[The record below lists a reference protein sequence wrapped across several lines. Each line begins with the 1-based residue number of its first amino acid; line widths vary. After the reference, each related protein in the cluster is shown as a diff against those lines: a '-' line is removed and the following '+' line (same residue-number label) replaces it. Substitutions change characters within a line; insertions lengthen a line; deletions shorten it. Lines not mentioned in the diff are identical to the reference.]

1 MIPGLKDKHLVFLIY
16 RIVDFCFCCLF
27 VLNGR
32 NKFDQRGTL
41 SDNVFGSKFVTKTL
55 VKFHRSSKSICLST
69 LRLVVVICDVYA

>member
-16 RIVDFCFCCLF
+16 LIVDFCFCCLF

-41 SDNVFGSKFVTKTL
+41 IMFLEASLLQKHLLSFTEAANRFV
-55 VKFHRSSKSICLST
+55 CLP
-69 LRLVVVICDVYA
+69 